1 MRRLLLAFVLCT
13 TACGAAATRRFP
25 LKEPLWQDTDT
36 RSVRVPCWKDP
47 SKKDPEH
54 VSCTPEPYVSPLAWD
69 AADNTIFRP
78 LSQVF
83 AVAPGGESVD
93 VNAMD
98 EVPNSSWFT
107 NRIGTRPMSEDEI
120 FRGPC
125 RDLIDEK
132 DYPDGSW
139 VIDQG
144 KANGAT
150 PGFRV
155 NIAGLGKFML
165 KSDLKEQPERPSAA
179 SAIGMRLYHAIGFNV
194 PCDAVVWFDPKVLSL
209 TPGLES
215 IDNTGIPKKFDAALL
230 QWILGFNVRKGP
242 LVRMQSSQWLP
253 GKTLGPFKY
262 EGTRDGDPN
271 DVVPHQDRRELR
283 AARLLAAWLNHFDA
297 REQNTMTTW
306 VADDPKDDHSPGW
319 VRHWYLDV
327 SDCFGSEWPWDEIS
341 RRLGHSYYLDF
352 EHVGED
358 FITFG
363 LWERPWHRAKKD
375 PVGNIFG
382 YYSARDFDPE
392 RWQAGYPNPA
402 FSRMTELDGAWITR
416 LLARLSPQL
425 IRTAVR
431 TGRFSK
437 PEQEEYLH
445 GVVLARHRA
454 ILRRYLSRL
463 SPVTDVVA
471 KGHEVCAVDLA
482 RRSGVFPETN
492 FVYVAKAFVGERY
505 QVGRGIDVT
514 PKDDGAVCWTVGD
527 PAPEGGSADDDLS
540 RYRIVD
546 VTNGHAKGALRMH
559 FYDLGPKRGLQ
570 LVGIERPEG
579 TEPPS

>member
-1 MRRLLLAFVLCT
+1 MRRALFVLALST

-25 LKEPLWQDTDT
+25 LKDPMWQDTDT
-36 RSVRVPCWKDP
+36 RSVRVPCRPDP
-47 SKKDPEH
+47 TKKNPEQ
-54 VSCTPEPYVSPLAWD
+54 VSCSPEPYVSPLVWD
-69 AADNTIFRP
+69 AADNTVFRP
-78 LSQVF
+78 LSRVF
-83 AVAPGGESVD
+83 AVDPGGEAVN
-93 VNAMD
+93 VNALD
-98 EVPNSSWFT
+98 EVPDSSWFT
-107 NRIGTRPMSEDEI
+107 NRIGKAPMTDDEL

-132 DYPDGSW
+132 EYPAGSW

-155 NIAGLGKFML
+155 NIEGLGKFML

-179 SAIGMRLYHAIGFNV
+179 SAIGMRLYHAAGFHA
-194 PCDAVVWFDPKVLSL
+194 PCDAVVWFDPKVLKL

-215 IDNTGIPKKFDAALL
+215 IDNTGIPKKFDDALL
-230 QWILGFNVRKGP
+230 QWILGFNVRHGN

-253 GKTLGPFKY
+253 GKTLGPFQY
-262 EGTRDGDPN
+262 EGVRDDDPN
-271 DVVPHQDRRELR
+271 DVIPHEDRRELR
-283 AARLLAAWLNHFDA
+283 GARLLAAWLNHFDA

-319 VRHWYLDV
+319 VKHWYLDV
-327 SDCFGSEWPWDEIS
+327 SDCLGSVWDWDEIS

-352 EHVGED
+352 EHIGED
-358 FITFG
+358 FLTLG
-363 LWERPWHRAKKD
+363 LWERPWHRARKD
-375 PVGNIFG
+375 PVGDVFG
-382 YYSARDFDPE
+382 YYSARDFEPE
-392 RWQAGYPNPA
+392 KWQAGYPNPT
-402 FSRMTELDGAWITR
+402 FSRMTELDGAWMTR
-416 LLARLSPQL
+416 ILARLTPQL

-431 TGRFSK
+431 AGRFSK
-437 PEQEEYLH
+437 PAQEEYLY
-445 GVVLARHRA
+445 GVVLERHRL

-482 RRSGVFPETN
+482 RRTGVFPEAT
-492 FVYVAKAFVGERY
+492 FSYDAKSYLGSSFAPGAAISVASKG
-505 QVGRGIDVT
+505 
-514 PKDDGAVCWTVGD
+514 DGSLCMTIGD
-527 PAPEGGSADDDLS
+527 PASEGGTPDDDVA

-546 VTNGHAKGALRMH
+546 VTNGQAKGALRLH
-559 FYDLGPKRGLQ
+559 FYDLGPKRGLK

-579 TEPPS
+579 TEPPT